1 MLSVKPFQTIIY
13 EKRDGIAVVTLNRAK
28 ALNALNQQSL
38 TELLHVFEDIRRDD
52 AVAGVIV
59 TGTGSKAFAAGADIK
74 ELAVLTSTEAAAL
87 AKRGHTLMDAIEM
100 LGKPVIAAVNG
111 YALGGGCELAM
122 ACTVRIAAKNAKFG
136 QPEVTLGLIPGYG
149 GTQRL
154 SRLIGRGRALQ
165 MILSGQSIDADE
177 AFRIGL
183 VNEVASGDELLGR
196 AESMLASMTVNAP
209 IALRLAIEAV
219 NQGLE
224 SSLENGCALEASLF
238 GLCASTSDRAEGT
251 AAFLAKRKPEFQGK

>member
-1 MLSVKPFQTIIY
+1 MLSALQTIIY
-13 EKRDGIAVVTLNRAK
+13 EKRDGTAVVTLNRPE
-28 ALNALNQQSL
+28 ALNALNRQSL
-38 TELLHVFEDIRRDD
+38 TEVSQVFEDIRLDG
-52 AVAGVIV
+52 AVAGVIL
-59 TGTGSKAFAAGADIK
+59 TGTGSRAFAAGADIK
-74 ELAVLTSTEAAAL
+74 ELAALTPAEAAAL
-87 AKRGHTLMDAIEM
+87 AKRGHALMNAIEM

-111 YALGGGCELAM
+111 YALGGGCELSM
-122 ACTVRIAAKNAKFG
+122 ACTVRIAAENAKFG

-154 SRLIGRGRALQ
+154 SRLIGKGRALQ
-165 MILSGQSIDADE
+165 MILSGQSIDAHE

-183 VNEVASGDELLGR
+183 VNEVVSGEELLVR

-219 NQGLE
+219 NQGLD

-238 GLCASTSDRAEGT
+238 GLCASTADRTEGT
-251 AAFLAKRKPEFQGK
+251 GAFLAKRKPKFQGK